1 MDRSFQAIN
10 FLDVVERAGSEDEL
24 PGLRCDGALLGL
36 AHYAEKLV
44 PPLVLGGKVP
54 DLLRA
59 NVVVIHL
66 VVPVAAE
73 LA

>member
-24 PGLRCDGALLGL
+24 PGLRCDGL

-54 DLLRA
+54 DLL
-59 NVVVIHL
+59 
-66 VVPVAAE
+66 
-73 LA
+73 